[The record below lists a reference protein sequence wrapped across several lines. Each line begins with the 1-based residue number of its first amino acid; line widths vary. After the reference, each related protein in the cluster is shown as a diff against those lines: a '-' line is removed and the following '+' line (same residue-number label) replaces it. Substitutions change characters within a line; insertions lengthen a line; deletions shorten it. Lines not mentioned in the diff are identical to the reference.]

1 MDAGIREEIFLLYQ
15 TTLPVTGFS
24 KYSLPRGESC
34 GRRRSLSSN
43 RPRGLNFDFG
53 GPMTDYERFGE
64 YQASEQPSGSG
75 LGLGITMLLIGL
87 GAGALTALL
96 LAPRSGRQ
104 TRRMLRRKYE
114 DAVETINERADEW
127 KERGAG
133 WAETARGWVGSAK
146 DAAENVSE
154 RVRPMVKEARKK

>member
-1 MDAGIREEIFLLYQ
+1 
-15 TTLPVTGFS
+15 
-24 KYSLPRGESC
+24 
-34 GRRRSLSSN
+34 
-43 RPRGLNFDFG
+43 
-53 GPMTDYERFGE
+53 MTDYERFGE
-64 YQASEQPSGSG
+64 YQASEQPSGGG

>member
-1 MDAGIREEIFLLYQ
+1 
-15 TTLPVTGFS
+15 
-24 KYSLPRGESC
+24 
-34 GRRRSLSSN
+34 
-43 RPRGLNFDFG
+43 
-53 GPMTDYERFGE
+53 MTDYERFGE

>member
-1 MDAGIREEIFLLYQ
+1 
-15 TTLPVTGFS
+15 
-24 KYSLPRGESC
+24 
-34 GRRRSLSSN
+34 
-43 RPRGLNFDFG
+43 
-53 GPMTDYERFGE
+53 
-64 YQASEQPSGSG
+64 
-75 LGLGITMLLIGL
+75 MLLIGL

-154 RVRPMVKEARKK
+154 RVRPMVKEAKKRM